1 MTRRRSRLT
10 GLLLT
15 LLLLAGCAAPPDRP
29 GQPDTLEAR
38 QAEFQAFLSQANL
51 RHKASCGLPFAIYF
65 PGSWTPDLDRL
76 TGQLTGEEMLSL
88 VRVPYDRPEAVTAR
102 EAEEDI
108 EAAFLLLKHAYAAYD
123 YFGGD
128 AVFLPIRDAALA
140 DLPEEGDVTRQ
151 MLEDILAARLA
162 PVVIDGHFRVGST
175 RLWNSHASYT
185 YYVLGLFFDDTE
197 GLPPELVKPTIDSE
211 GRIRFCLAAAATPEE
226 AEALPASLE
235 IKGETVALNW
245 TRDEPLE
252 PDRTDVF
259 TEGALADGTPLLT
272 AVRMAWRT
280 EEQRAQIERLASCG
294 EEYADAPLLVWDL
307 RGNNGGNSEPFYNW
321 FQGYPG
327 QPPAVRRTIAAKF
340 SELNIFAA
348 SHQER
353 EPDFLPEKVCW
364 AWRHDAGRWL
374 ESDNLVLA
382 LQDKGTASAP
392 ELGITELYT
401 RENTLCIGSST
412 YGALMTAY
420 NYFFYLPN
428 SGLSLYLGTYMMMR
442 MDRTSRECTGLAP
455 DLWVPSGDALDAA
468 EWLIAYY
475 GLAAEG

>member
-15 LLLLAGCAAPPDRP
+15 LLLLAGCAAPPDRS
-29 GQPDTLEAR
+29 GQPDTPEAR

-102 EAEEDI
+102 
-108 EAAFLLLKHAYAAYD
+108 
-123 YFGGD
+123 
-128 AVFLPIRDAALA
+128 
-140 DLPEEGDVTRQ
+140 
-151 MLEDILAARLA
+151 
-162 PVVIDGHFRVGST
+162 
-175 RLWNSHASYT
+175 
-185 YYVLGLFFDDTE
+185 
-197 GLPPELVKPTIDSE
+197 
-211 GRIRFCLAAAATPEE
+211 E

-321 FQGYPG
+321 FQGYTG

-374 ESDNLVLA
+374 QSDNLVLA

-412 YGALMTAY
+412 HGALMTAY

-468 EWLIAYY
+468 ERLIAYY